1 MRTYLDCFPC
11 FVRQALDAARF
22 ATDDEQVHARVVQE
36 VFRLAA
42 RMDTHQPPPVIGQ
55 QIHRLIRRVTGKE
68 DPYHE
73 QKRRSNELALRLYA
87 ELEQDVAEAVN
98 PLEAAVRLAI
108 AGNILDFG
116 VNSSLAY
123 TEAEQVINA
132 ALDAEFDG
140 QALPAF
146 ADCVA
151 QARDILYLG
160 DNAGEVVFDRVLIER
175 LPRDKVTFVVKG
187 SPVINDATMADA
199 ETAGLTDLVEVI
211 TNGSDGPGTVLQTCS
226 PQFRER
232 FARADLIVAKGQGNY
247 ESLSEVDKSMFFIL
261 KAKCPVIARD
271 LDCAIG
277 EMVLRGN
284 RTSKVNLG
292 TSDKETTHAEL

>member
-22 ATDDEQVHARVVQE
+22 ATDDERIHTRVVQE
-36 VFRLAA
+36 VLHLAA

-55 QIHRLIRRVTGKE
+55 HVHRLIRKVTEQE

-73 QKRRSNELALRLYA
+73 QKRQSNELALRLYS
-87 ELEQDVAEAVN
+87 ELEQDVVGAAD

-116 VNSSLAY
+116 VNSALDYAQ
-123 TEAEQVINA
+123 AEQVINA
-132 ALDAEFDG
+132 ALDAEFD
-140 QALPAF
+140 ASELSAF
-146 ADCVA
+146 SDAVA

-175 LPRDKVTFVVKG
+175 LPYDKVTFVVKG

-199 ETAGLTDLVEVI
+199 EAAGLTDLVEVI
-211 TNGSDGPGTVLQTCS
+211 TNGSDGPGTILETCS

-232 FARADLIVAKGQGNY
+232 FGQADLIIAKGQGNY
-247 ESLSEVDKSMFFIL
+247 ESLSEVDKSIFFIL

-271 LDCAIG
+271 LDCTIG
-277 EMVLRGN
+277 EMILRRNEKFGI
-284 RTSKVNLG
+284 G
-292 TSDKETTHAEL
+292 FIAEDEETTHARL

>member
-1 MRTYLDCFPC
+1 MQTYLDCFPC

-22 ATDDEQVHARVVQE
+22 ATDDEQIHTRVVQE
-36 VFRLAA
+36 VLHLAT

-55 QIHRLIRRVTGKE
+55 QVHRLIRKISGQE
-68 DPYHE
+68 DPYYE
-73 QKRRSNELALRLYA
+73 QKHRSNELALRLYG
-87 ELEQDVAEAVN
+87 ELEQDVAGAAE

-116 VNSSLAY
+116 VNSSLEYAQ
-123 TEAEQVINA
+123 AERVINA

-140 QALPAF
+140 CELSAF
-146 ADCVA
+146 SDAVA

-175 LPRDKVTFVVKG
+175 LPYDKVTFVVKG

-199 ETAGLTDLVEVI
+199 EAAGLTDLVEVI
-211 TNGSDGPGTVLQTCS
+211 TNGSDGPGTILETCS
-226 PQFRER
+226 PRFRER
-232 FARADLIVAKGQGNY
+232 FGQADLIIAKGQGNY
-247 ESLSEVDKSMFFIL
+247 ESLSAVDKSMFFIL

-271 LDCAIG
+271 LDCTIG
-277 EMVLRGN
+277 EMILRRNAKFEIGFIAE
-284 RTSKVNLG
+284 
-292 TSDKETTHAEL
+292 DEETTHARF